1 MVTRSYFRPRR
12 NTSEPDPLMD
22 VIGFSGNNR
31 TSDEVFVR
39 NIRQTIGRSIMASEK
54 DIEAAKEILGGTA
67 DIKFNSVALEKDSAK
82 AALSQVANARNG
94 RAIQKA
100 IILLGLPSLQELHLM
115 DFDPAV
121 DGEYLYQATE
131 DSMEYHVVSRRA
143 WFGKEGRPARP
154 SNGTPFRVFIGVGDD
169 PMNRGRNR
177 SGPTPAQIRHQA
189 WRKLV
194 NAEGLGL
201 AACVIHTMRV
211 VGVSHELSSEG
222 DRQSTQTVFYV
233 EAYSGWTDGYSKML
247 VSAPTMDGNGTQDDA
262 GYDETP
268 DTVLASDF
276 GDEDS
281 FE

>member
-154 SNGTPFRVFIGVGDD
+154 SNGTPFRVFIGVRPISRLIRKNGKTGTRRTKATKRH
-169 PMNRGRNR
+169 P
-177 SGPTPAQIRHQA
+177 SASTPAIRRRSVA
-189 WRKLV
+189 FF
-194 NAEGLGL
+194 ATIC
-201 AACVIHTMRV
+201 A
-211 VGVSHELSSEG
+211 
-222 DRQSTQTVFYV
+222 
-233 EAYSGWTDGYSKML
+233 
-247 VSAPTMDGNGTQDDA
+247 
-262 GYDETP
+262 
-268 DTVLASDF
+268 
-276 GDEDS
+276 
-281 FE
+281 